1 MSRRKFRRLSDLGI
15 RKNFELQRM
24 LTLKEKIVKFVYIKI
39 KNICSFSD
47 LCKEASH
54 KVRENI
60 CNT

>member
-1 MSRRKFRRLSDLGI
+1 
-15 RKNFELQRM
+15 M

-39 KNICSFSD
+39 KNICSSSN
-47 LCKEASH
+47 LHKEASH